1 MPKCLSS
8 GAHASIV
15 YDFFDLIVTL
25 AGNSQSNMMS
35 GKKTCKVCGLWAFHP
50 IRKLENGM
58 PCFERGMFEWVPAA
72 DAMYHLLL
80 SFLKAL
86 PPPQKGKN
94 QKHLPDPITSLLR
107 NNEDYPPPQTTAINT
122 SRSLQEVP
130 MVTLKVNNPSKTPA
144 ELLARV
150 ARTLRFD
157 DATIFYTREDY
168 LLLKRLFKDV
178 NNLTDKL
185 STEGS
190 RILDNMCIYDEDM
203 VSDGVTGKNQIKFK
217 LIPGWSTDMTA
228 DRFDDIQ
235 TPLAESNT
243 VNNNNNSNT
252 GTSSSSAKKK
262 VKPRQTDFFTA
273 NVSRASIDDYFIWT
287 WLASLGLE
295 QTSEK
300 KKTFGKTYIME
311 VQLAEGFKKWVIVEE
326 QDVTKDG
333 YDIELELKQE
343 RLRELKEAIKLQEKK
358 LKVLK
363 NDNLKIAGSSDDN
376 DLDTL
381 DQTIIDGIAGLGIS
395 SSSNPKKSHMKRER
409 YHQPHIITTINIMRR

>member
-1 MPKCLSS
+1 
-8 GAHASIV
+8 
-15 YDFFDLIVTL
+15 
-25 AGNSQSNMMS
+25 
-35 GKKTCKVCGLWAFHP
+35 
-50 IRKLENGM
+50 
-58 PCFERGMFEWVPAA
+58 MFEWVPAA

-86 PPPQKGKN
+86 PPSSPQKGKN
-94 QKHLPDPITSLLR
+94 QKHLPDPIASLLK

-203 VSDGVTGKNQIKFK
+203 LSDGVTGKNQIKFK

-228 DRFDDIQ
+228 DRFEDIQ

-243 VNNNNNSNT
+243 TTNSNNNNNTAGT
-252 GTSSSSAKKK
+252 GITNSPMITS
-262 VKPRQTDFFTA
+262 
-273 NVSRASIDDYFIWT
+273 
-287 WLASLGLE
+287 
-295 QTSEK
+295 
-300 KKTFGKTYIME
+300 FGH
-311 VQLAEGFKKWVIVEE
+311 G
-326 QDVTKDG
+326 
-333 YDIELELKQE
+333 
-343 RLRELKEAIKLQEKK
+343 
-358 LKVLK
+358 
-363 NDNLKIAGSSDDN
+363 
-376 DLDTL
+376 
-381 DQTIIDGIAGLGIS
+381 
-395 SSSNPKKSHMKRER
+395 
-409 YHQPHIITTINIMRR
+409 